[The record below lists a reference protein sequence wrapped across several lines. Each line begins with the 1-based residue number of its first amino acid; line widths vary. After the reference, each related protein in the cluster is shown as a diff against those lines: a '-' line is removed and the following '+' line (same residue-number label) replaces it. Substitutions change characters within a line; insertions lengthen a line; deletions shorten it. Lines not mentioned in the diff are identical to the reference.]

1 MAGFGAAEPG
11 KELLAQFEAEKAGMY
26 SFRLY
31 PELWKTAELGAYY
44 NGRAWNSVKFAEPPP
59 DIPTTSGIY
68 MFVVGPYCGG
78 IQDHSYIFYVGK
90 AKNLRTRYGD
100 YLNEKAG
107 KVASPRKLVMTFL
120 NNFEGFTYFHYTLV
134 PEDELASAEALLK
147 DNLTPHANT
156 QIDIIGR
163 LRTK

>member
-1 MAGFGAAEPG
+1 MAGFGAAEAGG
-11 KELLAQFEAEKAGMY
+11 KLLAQFEAEKAGMY

-44 NGRAWNSVKFAEPPP
+44 NGRQWQSVVFTDPAPVIPAEP
-59 DIPTTSGIY
+59 GIY

-78 IQDHSYIFYVGK
+78 IRDHSYIFYVGK

-100 YLNEKAG
+100 YLNEKVG

-120 NNFEGFTYFHYTLV
+120 NNFEGFIYFHYTLL
-134 PEDELASAEALLK
+134 PEAKLADAEALLK

-163 LRTK
+163 LKTK